1 MRILYY
7 HILHFFWRYYDSID
21 EALQGTYTRRILILF
36 WNLFSDLWYF
46 VLIGAVAAVAL
57 SRLLPRS
64 KVSDFLRT
72 QGKIAIPLATLLGIV
87 SPISTFAAIPLVG
100 ALLSV
105 GVPAPPLMAFLV
117 SSPLMN
123 PSLFILTAGAL
134 GTQMALARLIS
145 AALLGISAG
154 IATHVLEHRRI
165 LTFSTLVN
173 ARIAEAAQRDGTSYP
188 STCSLYSRLWGA
200 TKGFLN
206 EFRRFMT
213 FIGKYFLLSL
223 FIAAVVQA
231 VLSPEW
237 ITRLLGTGSRFSIL
251 LAVALGIPLYACGG
265 GSVPIIEVLM
275 RMGMSPGAAL
285 AFFLAGPATKFST
298 IITLNAVLKRQ
309 VMVLYLII
317 MLGGATLLGYGYALI
332 APETLQTP
340 PYRYDVED
348 MQSIYE
354 Q

>member
-1 MRILYY
+1 MSTLYY
-7 HILHFFWRYYDSID
+7 HILHFFWRYYDQID
-21 EALQGTYTRRILILF
+21 EALEGTYTRKVIIAFWDLF
-36 WNLFSDLWYF
+36 TDLWYF
-46 VLIGAVAAVAL
+46 VLIGALAAVTL

-72 QGKIAIPLATLLGIV
+72 QSKIAIPLATTLGLL
-87 SPISTFAAIPLVG
+87 SPISTFAAIPLIG
-100 ALLSV
+100 ALLSI

-134 GTQMALARLIS
+134 GIQMALARLIS
-145 AALLGISAG
+145 ATLLGMAAG
-154 IATHVLEHRRI
+154 IATQILETRHV
-165 LTFSTLVN
+165 LTFSALVN
-173 ARIAEAAQRDGTSYP
+173 PLIADAARAQGNPYP
-188 STCSLYSRLWGA
+188 MVCSIYSRLWGV
-200 TKGFLN
+200 TKGFLK
-206 EFRRFMT
+206 EFGRFMT
-213 FIGKYFLLSL
+213 FMGKYFLLSL
-223 FIAAVVQA
+223 LIAAVVQA

-237 ITRLLGTGSRFSIL
+237 IARLLGTGSRFSVL

-285 AFFLAGPATKFST
+285 AFFLAGPATKVST
-298 IITLNAVLKRQ
+298 IVALNAVLKRQ

-332 APETLQTP
+332 APETLQSP
-340 PYRYDVED
+340 GPYGIED
-348 MQSIYE
+348 IQFIYE
-354 Q
+354 

>member
-1 MRILYY
+1 MRTLYY
-7 HILHFFWRYYDSID
+7 HILHFFWRYYDQID
-21 EALQGTYTRRILILF
+21 EALEGTYTRKVLIAF
-36 WNLFSDLWYF
+36 WDLFSDLWYF
-46 VLIGAVAAVAL
+46 VLIGAVAAVTL

-64 KVSDFLRT
+64 KVSDFLKT
-72 QGKIAIPLATLLGIV
+72 QGKVAIPLGTLLGVV
-87 SPISTFAAIPLVG
+87 SPISTFAAIPLIA

-123 PSLFILTAGAL
+123 PSLFVLTAGAL

-145 AALLGISAG
+145 AVLLGASAG
-154 IATHVLEHRRI
+154 IATQVLEARHV
-165 LTFSTLVN
+165 LTFSTLVDPRISQT
-173 ARIAEAAQRDGTSYP
+173 ARHYQGIPYP
-188 STCSLYSRLWGA
+188 ISCSVYSRLWGA

-206 EFRRFMT
+206 EFRRFMM

-237 ITRLLGTGSRFSIL
+237 IARLLGTGSRFSIL

-298 IITLNAVLKRQ
+298 IITLNAALKRQ
-309 VMVLYLII
+309 VMVFYLII
-317 MLGGATLLGYGYALI
+317 MLGGATLLGYGYGFI
-332 APETLQTP
+332 APKTLQTP
-340 PYRYDVED
+340 YGYGVED
-348 MQSIYE
+348 LPSIYE